1 MSESGGALPSALV
14 LRLSVPASGGLRGI
28 ATDLAAKIAEYVG
41 ISVAEAASVAIALDG
56 LFVRVAPAGSD
67 ADVAL
72 EFRQVEG
79 ELLIH
84 ATCEGQRSEVRYPL
98 PD

>member
-1 MSESGGALPSALV
+1 MSESGGAPSALV
-14 LRLSVPASGGLRGI
+14 VRLSVPASGGLRGI

-41 ISVAEAASVAIALDG
+41 IGAAEAPAVALALDG
-56 LFVRVAPAGSD
+56 LFVRVVPAGSD

-79 ELLIH
+79 ALLIH
-84 ATCEGQRSEVRYPL
+84 ATCEGQRSDVRCPL
-98 PD
+98 PE